1 MAEVFAGFVS
11 HTDHHIG
18 RLIDYLEGIGELDN
32 TLVLVVSDNC
42 ASSEG
47 GPTGSVN
54 ENKFFN
60 GVPDDPD
67 ENMRLLDML
76 GSPATF
82 NHYPNGWAA
91 AFNTPFKLFKT
102 WAWEGGVCDPL
113 IVHWPNGIEAR
124 GEIRDQYHHCT
135 DLVPT
140 VYECL
145 KIEPPD
151 HVKGYTQWPLEG
163 TSLTYSFDDAGAQT
177 RKPIQ
182 FYSLFGTRSL
192 WRNGWKA
199 NALHAAA
206 PSNSG
211 RFHLDRWA
219 LYNTDADRSEC
230 HDLSAQHS
238 DLVKELEALWYVE
251 AGKYKALPLE
261 DRDAHTIF
269 NSPRPRVSPPRDRF
283 VYYPN
288 TIEVPEPA
296 AVNIRGR
303 SYKIA
308 ANVEITSADASG
320 VLFAH
325 GHSFGGHALYLRGG
339 TLKYVYNFLGEQE
352 QILTSELELP
362 HGPCVLGVEFLLET
376 TARIRNAQS
385 PNQGIGTA
393 RLYVNGQQVAE
404 YPGMKTQLRRFSQCG
419 EGFNVGLDRGSP
431 VTTDYL
437 GASPWRFTGGTINR
451 VTADVSGEPYP
462 DFELELAALMST
474 Q

>member
-1 MAEVFAGFVS
+1 VPPRRTVPSRKGVDCPGSHRAG
-11 HTDHHIG
+11 DENNN
-18 RLIDYLEGIGELDN
+18 REGIGELDN
-32 TLVLVVSDNC
+32 TLVFVVSDNG

-67 ENMRLLDML
+67 ENMRLLDKL

-113 IVHWPNGIEAR
+113 IVHWPNGIQAR

-145 KIEPPD
+145 RIEPPD

-163 TSLTYSFDDAGAQT
+163 TSLMYSFDDAGAQT
-177 RKPIQ
+177 HKPIQ
-182 FYSLFGTRSL
+182 FYSPLGTRSL

-199 NALHAAA
+199 NAPHAAA

-230 HDLSAQHS
+230 HDLSAQHP
-238 DLVKELEALWYVE
+238 DLVKELEAL
-251 AGKYKALPLE
+251 
-261 DRDAHTIF
+261 
-269 NSPRPRVSPPRDRF
+269 
-283 VYYPN
+283 
-288 TIEVPEPA
+288 
-296 AVNIRGR
+296 
-303 SYKIA
+303 
-308 ANVEITSADASG
+308 
-320 VLFAH
+320 
-325 GHSFGGHALYLRGG
+325 
-339 TLKYVYNFLGEQE
+339 
-352 QILTSELELP
+352 
-362 HGPCVLGVEFLLET
+362 
-376 TARIRNAQS
+376 
-385 PNQGIGTA
+385 
-393 RLYVNGQQVAE
+393 
-404 YPGMKTQLRRFSQCG
+404 
-419 EGFNVGLDRGSP
+419 
-431 VTTDYL
+431 
-437 GASPWRFTGGTINR
+437 
-451 VTADVSGEPYP
+451 
-462 DFELELAALMST
+462 
-474 Q
+474 